1 MPVRIGQRFVLR
13 GSIAQII
20 LSYAV
25 SEPGEWTAISIADDI
40 AGNAF
45 KIIENIRSLKRRGM
59 ISAAVVRGPIHPTEL
74 GRVVLFNS
82 MGRPPHLPPIAGR
95 SW

>member
-13 GSIAQII
+13 GSIAQIV

-25 SEPGEWTAISIADDI
+25 SEHGEWTAISIADDI
-40 AGNAF
+40 EGDTS

-59 ISAAVVRGPIHPTEL
+59 ISAGAVRGPIHPTDL
-74 GRVVLFNS
+74 GRSVLFSS
-82 MGRPPHLPPIAGR
+82 MGRPPHLPSIAGR
-95 SW
+95 S